1 MASFFFRALKFGSLL
16 LHRYWHPPLTSFV
29 RFFRHPDEGSSARRT
44 FFRACGRGSWI
55 LKRKKEFFRGNLRK
69 KGEKVLPRVPAE
81 EGSEG
86 SSAGSSGS
94 WFRRFFRGLQRK
106 NYVFRGSHGRT
117 CGTFFRRQ
125 HFLLAE
131 EPVESSSTGK
141 LSFSRKNIR
150 NVFRGACCALGA
162 GRGRGISKDMHEA
175 DVPLRR
181 RPTASARRQQV
192 RLREDVTER
201 PEDVPQL
208 HEDVPHVSDATPEIA
223 SVADAVQ
230 TEGVATDGSL
240 GSPAANEGFPGGPR
254 DPSILTDFAEH
265 VAHSIWSGRER
276 PDLKLVSHGRK
287 VDKIGRPAPEIEG
300 LIVGTGLSPLIRCS
314 VITTDPGLISVFV
327 ERWHRE
333 TSTFH
338 LPVGELTITLDDVVS
353 LLHLPITG
361 ALHTFEPLVTSD
373 AIRLLTELLEVSDEE
388 ATFETRQ
395 AGGPHVRLGWLRDLY
410 QSQCRTRRWVVA
422 ARTYLLHLVG
432 CTLFANKSSTHVHVV
447 HLEAFRDLAQAV
459 HTSVV
464 HDAYDEGSPR
474 ACRWLTGKAHITGI
488 KGAPYRRRLDAL
500 SVTDVCWMPYGEHRR
515 VRAFDLI
522 SSYTG
527 QLRWGELC
535 VVPGQVATDYME
547 WFFRISHPFVMRTE
561 ETVAL
566 RHPPPPHH
574 EEFVEPPIPEI
585 SVATDLPTHSVVHYE
600 RCQGMAQDLGAI
612 AEDLERVI
620 NLRMVTEGT
629 DLHDIMT
636 RCLRRARG
644 DTTNGSLRPRQRRRI
659 D

>member
-1 MASFFFRALKFGSLL
+1 M
-16 LHRYWHPPLTSFV
+16 V
-29 RFFRHPDEGSSARRT
+29 RT
-44 FFRACGRGSWI
+44 
-55 LKRKKEFFRGNLRK
+55 
-69 KGEKVLPRVPAE
+69 
-81 EGSEG
+81 
-86 SSAGSSGS
+86 
-94 WFRRFFRGLQRK
+94 RGL
-106 NYVFRGSHGRT
+106 GR
-117 CGTFFRRQ
+117 
-125 HFLLAE
+125 
-131 EPVESSSTGK
+131 V
-141 LSFSRKNIR
+141 
-150 NVFRGACCALGA
+150 LGA
-162 GRGRGISKDMHEA
+162 GRGKGISEDTHEA

-181 RPTASARRQQV
+181 RPTVSARRQRV

-208 HEDVPHVSDATPEIA
+208 HEDVPHVSDATPEMTSA
-223 SVADAVQ
+223 ADAVQ
-230 TEGVATDGSL
+230 TEGMATDGSL
-240 GSPAANEGFPGGPR
+240 GSPAADEGFPGGPR

-265 VAHSIWSGRER
+265 ER
-276 PDLKLVSHGRK
+276 PDLKLVSRGRK

-300 LIVGTGLSPLIRCS
+300 LVAGTGLSPLIRCS
-314 VITTDPGLISVFV
+314 VITTDLGLISVFV

-338 LPVGELTITLDDVVS
+338 LLVGELTITLDDVAS

-361 ALHTFEPLVTSD
+361 ALHTFEPLVTLD
-373 AIRLLTELLEVSDEE
+373 AIRLLTELLEVSHEE
-388 ATFETRQ
+388 ATFEIRQ
-395 AGGPHVRLGWLRDLY
+395 DGGPRVRLGWLRDLY

-422 ARTYLLHLVG
+422 ARTYLLHMVG
-432 CTLFANKSSTHVHVV
+432 YTLFANKSSTHVHVV
-447 HLEAFRDLAQAV
+447 HLEAFRDLAQAGGFAWGAAALVHMYDHLNDASQACTRQLGGYITLLQCWIYEHFPTV
-459 HTSVV
+459 HTSIV

-527 QLRWGELC
+527 QLRWDDRWLNFPDHLVPSGELC
-535 VVPGQVATDYME
+535 VVPGQVAADYLE
-547 WFFRISHPFVMRTE
+547 WFFRISHPFVTRTE
-561 ETVAL
+561 ETTTP

-574 EEFVEPPIPEI
+574 EEFVEPPIPEVL
-585 SVATDLPTHSVVHYE
+585 VAIDLPTHSVVHCE
-600 RCQGMAQDLGAI
+600 GCQGMTQDLGAI

-644 DTTNGSLRPRQRRRI
+644 DTADGSLRPRQRRRI

>member
-1 MASFFFRALKFGSLL
+1 M
-16 LHRYWHPPLTSFV
+16 V
-29 RFFRHPDEGSSARRT
+29 RT
-44 FFRACGRGSWI
+44 
-55 LKRKKEFFRGNLRK
+55 
-69 KGEKVLPRVPAE
+69 
-81 EGSEG
+81 
-86 SSAGSSGS
+86 
-94 WFRRFFRGLQRK
+94 RGL
-106 NYVFRGSHGRT
+106 G
-117 CGTFFRRQ
+117 
-125 HFLLAE
+125 
-131 EPVESSSTGK
+131 
-141 LSFSRKNIR
+141 
-150 NVFRGACCALGA
+150 CALGA
-162 GRGRGISKDMHEA
+162 GRGRGISEDMHEA

-181 RPTASARRQQV
+181 RPTASAQM
-192 RLREDVTER
+192 TG
-201 PEDVPQL
+201 
-208 HEDVPHVSDATPEIA
+208 A
-223 SVADAVQ
+223 ADAVQ

-240 GSPAANEGFPGGPR
+240 GSPAADEGFPGGPR
-254 DPSILTDFAEH
+254 DPSILIDFAEH

-276 PDLKLVSHGRK
+276 PDLK
-287 VDKIGRPAPEIEG
+287 
-300 LIVGTGLSPLIRCS
+300 CS
-314 VITTDPGLISVFV
+314 VITTDPGLISAFV

-338 LPVGELTITLDDVVS
+338 LPVGELTITLDDVAS
-353 LLHLPITG
+353 LLHLPITS
-361 ALHTFEPLVTSD
+361 ALHTFKPLVTSD

-388 ATFETRQ
+388 ATLETRQ

-410 QSQCRTRRWVVA
+410 QSQCSTRRWVVA

-432 CTLFANKSSTHVHVV
+432 CTLFTNKSSTHVHVV
-447 HLEAFRDLAQAV
+447 HLEAFRDLAQTGGFAWGAAALVHMYDHLNDASQCWIYEHFPTV

-500 SVTDVCWMPYGEHRR
+500 SVTDVCWMPYGEHQR

-527 QLRWGELC
+527 QLKWGQIVVYVRPKRVLRQFGYLQTVPSPPVCDSLMGDDIDDRWLNFPDHLVPSRELC
-535 VVPGQVATDYME
+535 VVPGQVAADYME
-547 WFFRISHPFVMRTE
+547 WFFRISHPFVTRTE
-561 ETVAL
+561 ETAAP

-574 EEFVEPPIPEI
+574 EEFVEPPIPEV
-585 SVATDLPTHSVVHYE
+585 SVATDLPTHSVVHCE
-600 RCQGMAQDLGAI
+600 GCQGMAQDLGAI

-636 RCLRRARG
+636 CCLRRARG
-644 DTTNGSLRPRQRRRI
+644 DTTDGSLRLCQRRRI